1 MGRSRRHRLGQNFLV
16 DEQVSGRIVDL
27 LATDPARVVEIG
39 PGRGAMTR
47 CLVNRFPRLVAV
59 ETDETL
65 IDHLRESYE
74 GESVDVI
81 LGDALTFDY
90 EGLLTPEAPWQLAAN
105 LPYSV
110 GTSIVRRLLPC
121 HHLFRRLVVMLQRE
135 MVERLVAEPGDRE
148 HGLLALERA
157 AFAHAREAFDVPA
170 TAFKPKP
177 KVESR
182 VVVLELF
189 ECPHDREQLDRA
201 FALAAHA
208 LTRRR
213 KVLGNAAKPLATNE
227 EIVAADLD
235 PDTRPGTLAL
245 LDWIRLADQQKSIPR
260 S

>member
-16 DEQVSGRIVDL
+16 DPQVSGRIVDL
-27 LATDPARVVEIG
+27 LATDPARIVEIG
-39 PGRGAMTR
+39 PGQGALTR
-47 CLVNRFPRLVAV
+47 SLVGRFPRLIAI

-65 IDHLRESYE
+65 IDQLRGSFGAESI
-74 GESVDVI
+74 DVI
-81 LGDALTFDY
+81 HGDALTFDF
-90 EGLLTPEAPWQLAAN
+90 ESLLAPEAPWQLAAN

-121 HHLFRRLVVMLQRE
+121 HHLLTRLVVMLQRE
-135 MVERLVAEPGDRE
+135 MVERLVAEPGERE

-157 AFAHAREAFDVPA
+157 AFAHARAAFDVPA

-189 ECPHDREQLDRA
+189 KCPHDREKLDRA
-201 FALAAHA
+201 LALAAHA

-213 KVLGNAAKPLATNE
+213 KVLGNAVKPLATSE
-227 EIVAADLD
+227 DIVAADLD
-235 PDTRPGTLAL
+235 PGARPGTLAL
-245 LDWIRLADQQKSIPR
+245 QDWIRLTDQQESVPR